1 MTNLTRPTDPR
12 LRNIG
17 SSALLRRL
25 ATVLAITTHSAA
37 MAGRGR
43 RSGRRGRRRDTG
55 RWPPGRW
62 GRRRTR
68 PLRLRPPAGWPHPLA
83 GRIDFFGRRFFV
95 TRSQINAVTEA

>member
-68 PLRLRPPAGWPHPLA
+68 PLRLRPPRGGPTLWRGVLIFSGDA
-83 GRIDFFGRRFFV
+83 F
-95 TRSQINAVTEA
+95 S